1 MTWERCTDPEPPE
14 VLVGTPIDDTVVV
27 LLDERLRP
35 VPIGVPAEICFGGA
49 IAAGYQARDD
59 LTAAKFVATPVPLE
73 EALRADGRC
82 PPCPVLYRSG
92 DLAMRLPSG
101 NLRFLGRVDRQVR
114 GASHFL
120 PLPEDEA
127 RVRLA
132 HRPAF
137 APPHNRLHQLLPLRT
152 SLTLGYKHPLR
163 TPSLS
168 PSSCVCVRVQVK
180 VRGFRI
186 ELEAVEAVARSHWE
200 EVGGRPAARTTKAPP
215 PVQLAAVAS
224 SAGEL
229 LLFVSKEAAAMSR
242 GGSILEHCAQALPTY
257 SVPRRVIALAAFPTL
272 PNGKINLTAL
282 AAAGGDAL
290 PGAQT
295 IETAKTGSGGGKG
308 ADGRGAA
315 KRFATDSLGM
325 VREVNAG
332 AAASLAREMAVADTV
347 RAFLMYGVVMDHF
360 AGCAD
365 GSTVREC
372 AHGSFYFLAWLL
384 LAPSRVALALS
395 ALLILLTLDAPAC
408 SSSL

>member
-1 MTWERCTDPEPPE
+1 
-14 VLVGTPIDDTVVV
+14 
-27 LLDERLRP
+27 
-35 VPIGVPAEICFGGA
+35 
-49 IAAGYQARDD
+49 
-59 LTAAKFVATPVPLE
+59 
-73 EALRADGRC
+73 
-82 PPCPVLYRSG
+82 
-92 DLAMRLPSG
+92 
-101 NLRFLGRVDRQVR
+101 
-114 GASHFL
+114 
-120 PLPEDEA
+120 
-127 RVRLA
+127 
-132 HRPAF
+132 
-137 APPHNRLHQLLPLRT
+137 
-152 SLTLGYKHPLR
+152 
-163 TPSLS
+163 
-168 PSSCVCVRVQVK
+168 
-180 VRGFRI
+180 
-186 ELEAVEAVARSHWE
+186 
-200 EVGGRPAARTTKAPP
+200 
-215 PVQLAAVAS
+215 
-224 SAGEL
+224 
-229 LLFVSKEAAAMSR
+229 MSR

-257 SVPRRVIALAAFPTL
+257 SVPRRVIALATFPTL

-295 IETAKTGSGGGKG
+295 IETAKAGSGGGKG